1 MYYCYILQ
9 MAVVANF
16 ATVADCANSPSS
28 NMFFICLEIVDL
40 SRWNSFVN
48 YFCIDCVVERKCK
61 GF

>member
-1 MYYCYILQ
+1 

-28 NMFFICLEIVDL
+28 NIFFICLEIVDL

-48 YFCIDCVVERKCK
+48 YICIDCVVERKS
-61 GF
+61 GNFDIFMDAY